1 MLEALEV
8 VGDSRETSLGDV
20 SQVLEMIRPIL
31 MLNLIS

>member
-20 SQVLEMIRPIL
+20 SQVNIIL
-31 MLNLIS
+31 AICIDFMS